1 MSEQYVTWPIEKL
14 PVGEPLPGSIYLY
27 IDFRFLT
34 FRAGGDI
41 IHRHVFD
48 RLQFKKV
55 KDVFIHDSEK
65 KKFEEWEKKKGG
77 FNDPAAQESL
87 NEHPQ
92 LNKTRE
98 DTHRKMLDIFQS
110 NHPDKAVTAAVGSS
124 KKMVMEIM
132 KIPYAIH
139 NLAQLQTYSRG
150 TVDHSVNV
158 SILSAYLAQQMGY
171 THQLILQHICLGGLL
186 HDIGKT
192 QVPIDDTDKPAD
204 IEKKMLAHPELGAKL
219 LEAQGKVPREVVMI
233 VHQHHENFDGSGYPK
248 KLRRHEIYDLA
259 RLVSICNKFDEIVSD
274 SSGSLKDRQRE
285 AINKLDQVY
294 YKLFDPQK
302 LEKVLKLL
310 KLGV

>member
-1 MSEQYVTWPIEKL
+1 MSEQYVTWPLEKI
-14 PVGEPLPGSIYLY
+14 PVGEPLPGSVYLY

-55 KDVFIHDSEK
+55 QQLFIHESEK
-65 KKFEEWEKKKGG
+65 KKFEEWEKKKGVTS
-77 FNDPAAQESL
+77 DTKAQESL
-87 NEHPQ
+87 NELPY
-92 LNKTRE
+92 LNKARE

-110 NHPDKAVTAAVGSS
+110 AHPDKAVTAAIGSS

-139 NLAQLQTYSRG
+139 NLAQLQMYSRG

-192 QVPIDDTDKPAD
+192 QVPIADNDKPED
-204 IEKKMLAHPELGAKL
+204 IEKKMVDHPAMGGKL
-219 LEAQGKVPREVVMI
+219 LEQQGKVPREVVMI
-233 VHQHHENFDGSGYPK
+233 VEQHHEHFDGSGYPK
-248 KLRRHEIYDLA
+248 KIRRHEIYDLA
-259 RLVSICNKFDEIVSD
+259 RLVAICNKFDELVSD
-274 SSGSLKDRQRE
+274 STGSLKDRQRE
-285 AINKLDQVY
+285 AINKLDQVH
-294 YKLFDPQK
+294 YKQFDPQK

-310 KLGV
+310 KLGI